1 MATFRLNK
9 DRDKSLVRDLDQA
22 RKIFSEKLLNKKI
35 NLLPWIENARGRIDI
50 SCGHMSLCWFQDLEF
65 GVAAACH
72 VLPCPVHL
80 VLNVVC
86 KHE

>member
-35 NLLPWIENARGRIDI
+35 VNSCRFVGHPLVYENIE
-50 SCGHMSLCWFQDLEF
+50 
-65 GVAAACH
+65 
-72 VLPCPVHL
+72 
-80 VLNVVC
+80 
-86 KHE
+86 